1 MLNQVNLSKTD
12 YADIIAD
19 QSTLVR
25 EAQARAKDA
34 VEALR
39 LAKEKI
45 TKQQL
50 LDELEEDYRSKGIS
64 EEDIQEFIEREISMY
79 TLDK

>member
-19 QSTLVR
+19 QAVLVK
-25 EAQARAKDA
+25 EAQRIAKDSM
-34 VEALR
+34 EALR

-50 LDELEEDYRSKGIS
+50 LDELERDFRQKGIS
-64 EEDIQEFIEREISMY
+64 EDDIDEFIEREIDMY
-79 TLDK
+79 RLDN